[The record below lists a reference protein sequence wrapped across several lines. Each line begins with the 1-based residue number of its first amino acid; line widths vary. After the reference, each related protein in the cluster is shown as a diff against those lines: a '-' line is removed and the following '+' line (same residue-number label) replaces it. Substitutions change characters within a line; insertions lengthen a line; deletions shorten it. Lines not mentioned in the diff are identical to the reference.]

1 MKKIA
6 LIIFII
12 ACISISGATQQKT
25 CNGTTKAGK
34 ACQSTL
40 IDKSGYCRAH
50 SPLSVRCSGMNKQGK
65 SCQIIV
71 KKIGEYCRYH
81 K

>member
-1 MKKIA
+1 MKIA
-6 LIIFII
+6 LILCAFLTM
-12 ACISISGATQQKT
+12 SMGTQQKT
-25 CNGTTKAGK
+25 CHGTTKAGK

-65 SCQIIV
+65 ACQIIV